1 MQMNITFRQFGASD
15 SLKEY
20 AREKVDR
27 VNRLLDRAGEAH
39 VVLSLERHLH
49 HADITIHSGSW
60 VLRGREKSEDM
71 YASIDLAMDKIERQL
86 RRYKDKL
93 KTHHGRE
100 RVHHRQDLMNQLGRV
115 RHAVFEMPEEPV
127 EAAPEA
133 PQTEAKVAP
142 SAVVAQATA
151 LAQAAKPITDES
163 SARMLR
169 TTHLTVKQLT
179 VEEAVMQMNL
189 MNNDFYVFHNAET
202 KAMSVVYRRKDGQ
215 YGLIEPHAP
224 EPEPA
229 SAAR

>member
-93 KTHHGRE
+93 KSHHGRE
-100 RVHHRQDLMNQLGRV
+100 KVHHRQDLMNQLSRV
-115 RHAVFEMPEEPV
+115 RHAVFEMPGDEG
-127 EAAPEA
+127 AAASEA
-133 PQTEAKVAP
+133 PA
-142 SAVVAQATA
+142 SGAQASTPQT
-151 LAQAAKPITDES
+151 QAEAEAP
-163 SARMLR
+163 RMLR
-169 TTHLTVKQLT
+169 TTHLTVKQLK
-179 VEEAVMQMNL
+179 VEDAVMQMNL
-189 MNNDFYVFHNAET
+189 MNNDFYVFHNVET
-202 KAMSVVYRRKDGQ
+202 NAMSVLYRRKDGQ
-215 YGLIEPHAP
+215 YGLIEPH
-224 EPEPA
+224 EPEQ
-229 SAAR
+229 AAATGTR

>member
-1 MQMNITFRQFGASD
+1 MQMNITFRQFGTSD

-20 AREKVDR
+20 AKEKVER

-93 KTHHGRE
+93 KSHHGRE
-100 RVHHRQDLMNQLGRV
+100 RVHHRQELVNQLSRV
-115 RHAVFEMPEEPV
+115 RHAVFEMPEEM
-127 EAAPEA
+127 EAGAPEA
-133 PQTEAKVAP
+133 
-142 SAVVAQATA
+142 
-151 LAQAAKPITDES
+151 QAAS
-163 SARMLR
+163 SAPASESAADSSPRMLR
-169 TTHLTVKQLT
+169 TTHLTVKQLK

-189 MNNDFYVFHNAET
+189 MNNDFYVFHNVET
-202 KAMSVVYRRKDGQ
+202 NAMSVLYRRKDGQ

-224 EPEPA
+224 EGQAPTA
-229 SAAR
+229 GR

>member
-93 KTHHGRE
+93 KSHHGRE
-100 RVHHRQDLMNQLGRV
+100 KVHHRQDLMNQLSRV
-115 RHAVFEMPEEPV
+115 RHAVFEMPGDEEST
-127 EAAPEA
+127 APE
-133 PQTEAKVAP
+133 PQTNG
-142 SAVVAQATA
+142 AQA
-151 LAQAAKPITDES
+151 S
-163 SARMLR
+163 SPAPASEADSPRMLR
-169 TTHLTVKQLT
+169 TTHLTVKQLK

-189 MNNDFYVFHNAET
+189 MNNDFYVFHNVET
-202 KAMSVVYRRKDGQ
+202 NAMSVLYRRKDGQ
-215 YGLIEPHAP
+215 YGLIEPH
-224 EPEPA
+224 EPE
-229 SAAR
+229 SAAATGTR

>member
-93 KTHHGRE
+93 KSHHGRE
-100 RVHHRQDLMNQLGRV
+100 RVHHRQDLVNQLSRV
-115 RHAVFEMPEEPV
+115 RHAVFEMPGDQD
-127 EAAPEA
+127 EAAPAE
-133 PQTEAKVAP
+133 
-142 SAVVAQATA
+142 
-151 LAQAAKPITDES
+151 AQAA
-163 SARMLR
+163 SASQAAQAEDNSPRMLR
-169 TTHLTVKQLT
+169 TTHLTVQALK

-189 MNNDFYVFHNAET
+189 MNNDFYVFHNVET
-202 KAMSVVYRRKDGQ
+202 NAMSVLYRRKDGQ
-215 YGLIEPHAP
+215 YGLIEPH
-224 EPEPA
+224 EPA
-229 SAAR
+229 PAAAVAAGGR

>member
-93 KTHHGRE
+93 KSHHGRE
-100 RVHHRQDLMNQLGRV
+100 KVHHRQDLMNQLARV
-115 RHAVFEMPEEPV
+115 RHAVFELPEESQ
-127 EAAPEA
+127 EAVPEA
-133 PQTEAKVAP
+133 PAAAP
-142 SAVVAQATA
+142 APAPQAEK
-151 LAQAAKPITDES
+151 QAES
-163 SARMLR
+163 SHRVLR
-169 TTHLTVKQLT
+169 TTHLTVKQLK
-179 VEEAVMQMNL
+179 VEDAVMQMNL
-189 MNNDFYVFHNAET
+189 MNNDFYVFHNVET
-202 KAMSVVYRRKDGQ
+202 NAMCVVYRRKDGQ

-224 EPEPA
+224 DEAPA
-229 SAAR
+229 AAAAGR